1 MKIAYIIFDGITWL
15 DLIGIYDPICRLK
28 AYKYLPDLEW
38 DFCSMEKSAK
48 DSYGTEI
55 LASNIKPDLSSYDM
69 IIIPGGFGTREL
81 RYDEDFISWIKSA
94 EQVPYKVSICTGS
107 LILGAAGFLREKQV
121 TTHFNEY
128 EALKGSA
135 KKVHPHRI
143 VRDGNIL
150 TAGAVASS
158 LDMGLYICQMLA
170 GESAK
175 ERIRQAMD
183 YHPADIEILEVNP

>member
-1 MKIAYIIFDGITWL
+1 MKIAFIIFDGITWL
-15 DLIGIYDPICRLK
+15 DLIGIYDPISRLK
-28 AYKYLPDLEW
+28 AYQYIPELEW

-48 DSYGTEI
+48 DSFGTEI
-55 LASNIKPDLSSYDM
+55 LASKIKPDLSNYDM

-81 RYDEDFISWIKSA
+81 RYEEEFIEWIKSA
-94 EQVPYKVSICTGS
+94 ENVTYKVSICTGS
-107 LILGAAGFLREKQV
+107 LILGAAAFLKDKQV

-135 KKVHPHRI
+135 KKVHTHRI
-143 VRDGNIL
+143 VRDGNVI

-158 LDMGLYICQMLA
+158 LDLGLYICQMLS
-170 GESAK
+170 GESAR

-183 YHPADIEILEVNP
+183 YHPAELEILEVNP